1 MRRICLAICG
11 VAGLLAF
18 LLVGCSLNTPDH
30 PKLNVEQPTGKDV
43 GSNYVAI
50 GDNSSA
56 GFMDGGLHVNGQIN
70 SYAALVSNRLG
81 YLVQPVASA
90 TFTQPWVDEPG
101 IGNSDTGDPDMIAS
115 TLYWSVNDRTITFD
129 SYPATQMQVLLLGV
143 SLPVPYENM
152 GVPGALLGD
161 VETRL
166 TSTTST
172 VGTVPE
178 PLQNPFFDFILRNPT
193 FGDITMQGQAV
204 GKGSTLVT
212 LWIGNNDILSG
223 ATSGNPLD
231 GVNVTPATLFE
242 QMYGQLLDSIDQD
255 IQTRFGFAPTIVVA
269 NIPGAVS
276 APFFI
281 PKADWDA
288 LPLPPVVFEEDPDDQ
303 GLIAYVLFPALSL
316 MSQPTPPD
324 TLGSEYSLTNT
335 EAALVTSRIGEY
347 NDSIA
352 SLAAARSIEVVDVFQ
367 LLDDLEP
374 PQNSHFL
381 FLMQEQDDP
390 VWQVAAAQTL
400 FSLDGIHLN
409 HRGNV
414 IVANAFITAINAA
427 LGLTGSDAYGPITTT
442 ISQWDPTYKGRN
454 DGGLTTIAGEVQFPS
469 LETSRQM
476 IAIFGR

>member
-1 MRRICLAICG
+1 

-18 LLVGCSLNTPDH
+18 LIAGCSLNTPDH

-56 GFMDGGLHVNGQIN
+56 GFMDGGLHVAGQIN
-70 SYAALVSNRLG
+70 SYAALVSSRLG
-81 YLVQPVASA
+81 YLVQPLASA

-101 IGNSDTGDPDMIAS
+101 IGNSDTGDPDMFAS
-115 TLYWSVNDRTITFD
+115 TLYWDGTTITFD
-129 SYPATQMQVLLLGV
+129 SYPATQVQDLLLGV

-161 VETRL
+161 VNTRL

-172 VGTVPE
+172 VGDVPE
-178 PLQNPFFDFILRNPT
+178 QLQNPFFDFILRNPT
-193 FGDITMQGQAV
+193 FGDVTMQGQAV

-212 LWIGNNDILSG
+212 LWIGNNDVLSG

-255 IQTRFGFAPTIVVA
+255 IQTRFGYVPTIVVA
-269 NIPGAVS
+269 NIPGVAS

-324 TLGSEYSLTNT
+324 TLGTEYSLTNT

-347 NDSIA
+347 NSSIA
-352 SLAAARSIEVVDVFQ
+352 SLAAARSIEVVNVFQ
-367 LLDDLEP
+367 LLDDLDP

-381 FLMQEQDDP
+381 LLVQDGMDP
-390 VWQVAAAQTL
+390 VQAALTTL

-409 HRGNV
+409 NRGNV
-414 IVANAFITAINAA
+414 TVANAFITAINAA
-427 LGLTGSDAYGPITTT
+427 LGLTGSDAYGSITTT
-442 ISQWDPTYKGRN
+442 ISPWDPTYGRN
-454 DGGLTTIAGEVQFPS
+454 DGGLTTIAGEVRFPS